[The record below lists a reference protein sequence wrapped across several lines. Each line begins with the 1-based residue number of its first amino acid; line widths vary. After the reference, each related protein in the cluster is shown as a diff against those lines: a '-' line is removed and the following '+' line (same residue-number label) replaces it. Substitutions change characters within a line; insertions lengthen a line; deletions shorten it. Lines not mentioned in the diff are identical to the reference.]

1 MGEDQP
7 GSKYCF
13 AAGDMKVECEDDMDF
28 TPTGSPRPTD
38 GPGGATEDGPDGPDG
53 VTGDGGPDGATTDG
67 GAGATGAGG
76 SSCRCGIEGGEDSA
90 SGKYPWIVTLNGG
103 PKWGG
108 EGHQHA

>member
-1 MGEDQP
+1 MTSDLNCLSPCIFEKEDQP

-67 GAGATGAGG
+67 GPDGGAGATEAGVGSCQCGRKKSRRIVGG
-76 SSCRCGIEGGEDSA
+76 SE
-90 SGKYPWIVTLNGG
+90 T
-103 PKWGG
+103 
-108 EGHQHA
+108 